1 MGELD
6 LIFSE
11 SCTILFVEMR
21 FRQPNSYGGALAS
34 VTPSKQQKVIKTA
47 LYYLKQSKRGFEHPI
62 RFDVVSM
69 EGKQGHNNCI
79 KNAISC

>member
-11 SCTILFVEMR
+11 LGTIVFVEVR
-21 FRQPNSYGGALAS
+21 FRQSNSYGGALAS
-34 VTPSKQQKVIKTA
+34 VTPSKQQKLIKTA
-47 LYYLKQSKRGFEHPI
+47 LYYLKQSKRGFDHPI
-62 RFDVVSM
+62 RFDVVSI
-69 EGKQGHNNCI
+69 EGKQGHINWI